1 VAAFTVQLAGNRTYI
16 ASVFVPDDLS
26 CSMGAGAIINV
37 EDPQRLRA
45 FARRSAVAGAVAWL
59 LLLLTTTSDAYETE
73 LIHKVAF
80 FAVLVIVPLG
90 LSLVTAGEQ
99 RISAVLYRGA
109 VLAQPVAAVITIA
122 SFFVE
127 KGLLSASL
135 AAVWLVVSAIVALLG
150 LSRFTA
156 RGLYPLHESSIDAGL
171 LYLPVAGGWLIIYR
185 LGVQPF
191 DYGETIIL
199 LTVVHFHFAGF
210 AAPIIAGLT
219 GKMLATTKRQPGRL
233 YAFVVF
239 AIVAAMPL
247 VAAGITFS
255 PWMGLAGTLL
265 LSTGLVLLAVLI
277 VGRVLPSVTS
287 LTARLLLLIAALSSC
302 TAMVLACL
310 YAYSLVAHI
319 LILRIPTMAMT
330 HGLLNAF
337 GFATCSLLAWSINN
351 TKR

>member
-1 VAAFTVQLAGNRTYI
+1 MSNVVASDSHSLHV
-16 ASVFVPDDLS
+16 
-26 CSMGAGAIINV
+26 
-37 EDPQRLRA
+37 
-45 FARRSAVAGAVAWL
+45 FARRSAAAGALAWL
-59 LLLLTTTSDAYETE
+59 LLLLITTSDSHETE
-73 LIHKVAF
+73 LIHKIVF
-80 FAVLVIVPLG
+80 FAMLVIVPLG
-90 LSLVTAGEQ
+90 LSLVTVGEQ
-99 RISAVLYRGA
+99 KISASLYRVA
-109 VLAQPVAAVITIA
+109 VVAQPLAAVITIA
-122 SFFVE
+122 SFFIE
-127 KGLLSASL
+127 KGLLSALLS
-135 AAVWLVVSAIVALLG
+135 AVWLVVSAIVALLG

-156 RGLYPLHESSIDAGL
+156 RGIYPLYESSIDAGL

-219 GKMLATTKRQPGRL
+219 GKSLAATKHQPGRI

-255 PWMGLAGTLL
+255 PWAGLAGTLL
-265 LSTGLVLLAVLI
+265 LSSGLVTLAAI
-277 VGRVLPSVTS
+277 TIGRVVPAISS
-287 LTARLLLLIAALSSC
+287 LSARLLLSIAALSSC

-319 LILRIPTMAMT
+319 VILRIPTMAMT

-337 GFATCSLLAWSINN
+337 GFAACSLLAWSNINA
-351 TKR
+351 KS

>member
-1 VAAFTVQLAGNRTYI
+1 VSRVTAKVRDSQW
-16 ASVFVPDDLS
+16 
-26 CSMGAGAIINV
+26 
-37 EDPQRLRA
+37 LRV
-45 FARRSAVAGAVAWL
+45 FARRSAAAGAVAWV
-59 LLLLTTTSDAYETE
+59 LLLLTTTSDSYEVE
-73 LIHKVAF
+73 LIHEIVF
-80 FAVLVIVPLG
+80 FAMLVIVPLG
-90 LSLVTAGEQ
+90 LSLVTVGEQ
-99 RISAVLYRGA
+99 KLSVVLHRAA
-109 VLAQPVAAVITIA
+109 VLAQPFAAVITIA
-122 SFFVE
+122 SFFFE

-135 AAVWLVVSAIVALLG
+135 SAVWLVVSAIVALFG

-219 GKMLATTKRQPGRL
+219 GKLLAATARRPRGM
-233 YAFVVF
+233 YAFIVF

-255 PWMGLAGTLL
+255 PWAGLAGTLL
-265 LSTGLVLLAVLI
+265 LASGLVMLAVLT
-277 VGRVLPSVTS
+277 VGRVIPAISS
-287 LTARLLLLIAALSSC
+287 LSARILLLIAALSSC

-310 YAYSLVAHI
+310 YSYSLVAHVV
-319 LILRIPTMAMT
+319 ILRIPTMAMT

-337 GFATCSLLAWSINN
+337 GFATCGLLAWSNINAK
-351 TKR
+351 T

>member
-1 VAAFTVQLAGNRTYI
+1 MI
-16 ASVFVPDDLS
+16 S
-26 CSMGAGAIINV
+26 NV
-37 EDPQRLRA
+37 SDSQWLHL
-45 FARRSAVAGAVAWL
+45 FARRSAAAGAIAWA
-59 LLLLTTTSDAYETE
+59 LLLLTRTSDSYESE
-73 LIHKVAF
+73 LIHEIVF

-90 LSLVTAGEQ
+90 LSLVTVGEQ
-99 RISAVLYRGA
+99 RTSAVLYRAA
-109 VLAQPVAAVITIA
+109 VLAQPFAAVITIA
-122 SFFVE
+122 SFFLE
-127 KGLLSASL
+127 KGFLSASL
-135 AAVWLVVSAIVALLG
+135 SAVWLVFSAMVALLG

-156 RGLYPLHESSIDAGL
+156 RGLYPLHQSSIDAGL
-171 LYLPVAGGWLIIYR
+171 LYLPVAGGWLIVYR

-210 AAPIIAGLT
+210 AAPIVAGLT
-219 GKMLATTKRQPGRL
+219 GKMLATTAHRPGRS
-233 YAFVVF
+233 YTFIVF

-255 PWMGLAGTLL
+255 PWAGLAGTLL
-265 LSTGLVLLAVLI
+265 LASGLVMLAVLT
-277 VGRVLPSVTS
+277 VGRVVPALSS
-287 LTARLLLLIAALSSC
+287 LSARLLLLIAALSSC

-337 GFATCSLLAWSINN
+337 GFATCSLLAWSINDA
-351 TKR
+351 KSS

>member
-1 VAAFTVQLAGNRTYI
+1 MSTVTA
-16 ASVFVPDDLS
+16 
-26 CSMGAGAIINV
+26 NV
-37 EDPQRLRA
+37 YDSQRLHV
-45 FARRSAVAGAVAWL
+45 FARRSAAIGAVAWL
-59 LLLLTTTSDAYETE
+59 LLLLTTTSDSPETE
-73 LIHKVAF
+73 LIHKVVF

-90 LSLVTAGEQ
+90 LSLVTVGEQ
-99 RISAVLYRGA
+99 RISAVLFRAA
-109 VLAQPVAAVITIA
+109 VLVQPVAAAITIA
-122 SFFVE
+122 SFFFE

-135 AAVWLVVSAIVALLG
+135 AAVWLVISAIVALLG

-191 DYGETIIL
+191 AYGETIIL
-199 LTVVHFHFAGF
+199 LTVIHFHFAGF

-219 GKMLATTKRQPGRL
+219 GKMLVAAGRVPRGI
-233 YAFVVF
+233 YAFIVF

-255 PWMGLAGTLL
+255 PWAGLAGTLL
-265 LSTGLVLLAVLI
+265 LTSGLVLLAVLTLA
-277 VGRVLPSVTS
+277 RVVPAISS
-287 LTARLLLLIAALSSC
+287 LSARLLLSIAALSSC

-310 YAYSLVAHI
+310 YAYSLVAHV

-337 GFATCSLLAWSINN
+337 GFATCSLLAWSNLN
-351 TKR
+351 AKN